1 MKYEEIKNMDFLKNN
16 KKGLI
21 FIVVIILL
29 ITIPVSCNKKK
40 KENFIDKV
48 YDAYYDNAYNA
59 KEKYDN
65 KKVTF
70 IGQVSSV
77 ESDLSS
83 ITVVPVDDEI
93 ISLISLRVAFCYLS
107 DNKLQEKAKKLK
119 SGDVVEIEGT
129 LSMYDD
135 SQCLIFIDV
144 TKIK

>member
-1 MKYEEIKNMDFLKNN
+1 MDFLKNN

-48 YDAYYDNAYNA
+48 YEAYSDNAYNA

-70 IGQVSSV
+70 IGKVSSV

-83 ITVVPVDDEI
+83 ITVIPVDDEI
-93 ISLISLRVAFCYLS
+93 ISLRVAFCYLS

>member
-1 MKYEEIKNMDFLKNN
+1 MDFLKNN

-21 FIVVIILL
+21 FIVVINLL
-29 ITIPVSCNKKK
+29 ITIAVSCNKKK
-40 KENFIDKV
+40 KENFIDNV

-70 IGQVSSV
+70 IGKVSSV
-77 ESDLSS
+77 ESDLSY
-83 ITVVPVDDEI
+83 
-93 ISLISLRVAFCYLS
+93 ISVEPIDGENSLRFAFCYLS

-119 SGDVVEIEGT
+119 KGDVVEIEGT
-129 LSMYDD
+129 LSMYDNLMF
-135 SQCLIFIDV
+135 SISIDV

>member
-1 MKYEEIKNMDFLKNN
+1 MKYKEIKNMDFLKNN

-48 YDAYYDNAYNA
+48 YEAYSDNAYNA

-70 IGQVSSV
+70 IGKVSSV

-93 ISLISLRVAFCYLS
+93 ISLRFVDCNLS

-119 SGDVVEIEGT
+119 SGDVVQIEGT
-129 LSMYDD
+129 LSMYDNPMFFI
-135 SQCLIFIDV
+135 SIDV

>member
-1 MKYEEIKNMDFLKNN
+1 MDFLKNN

-70 IGQVSSV
+70 IGKVSSV
-77 ESDLSS
+77 ESDLSY
-83 ITVVPVDDEI
+83 
-93 ISLISLRVAFCYLS
+93 ISVEPIDGENSLRFAFCYLS

-119 SGDVVEIEGT
+119 KGDVVEIEGT
-129 LSMYDD
+129 LSMYDNLMF
-135 SQCLIFIDV
+135 SISIDV

>member
-1 MKYEEIKNMDFLKNN
+1 MDFLKNN

-29 ITIPVSCNKKK
+29 INIPVSCNKKK

-70 IGQVSSV
+70 IGKVSSV
-77 ESDLSS
+77 ESDLS
-83 ITVVPVDDEI
+83 
-93 ISLISLRVAFCYLS
+93 Y
-107 DNKLQEKAKKLK
+107 
-119 SGDVVEIEGT
+119 
-129 LSMYDD
+129 
-135 SQCLIFIDV
+135 
-144 TKIK
+144 

>member
-1 MKYEEIKNMDFLKNN
+1 MDFLKNN

-77 ESDLSS
+77 ESDLSY
-83 ITVVPVDDEI
+83 ICVEPVDDE
-93 ISLISLRVAFCYLS
+93 LSLRFVNCYLS
-107 DNKLQEKAKKLK
+107 DNKLKDKAKKLK
-119 SGDVVEIEGT
+119 KGDIVKIEGI
-129 LSMYDD
+129 LSMDD
-135 SQCLIFIDV
+135 NLMFSISVDV